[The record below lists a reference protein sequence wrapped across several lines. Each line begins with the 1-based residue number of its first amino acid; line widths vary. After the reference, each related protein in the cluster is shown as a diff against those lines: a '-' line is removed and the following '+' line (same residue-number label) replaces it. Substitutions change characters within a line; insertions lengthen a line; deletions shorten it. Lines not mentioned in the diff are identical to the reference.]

1 MLKDE
6 GNTVDPISGNQVPP
20 GAMQEE
26 VRDDVPAQ
34 LSEGEFVF
42 PADVVRYW
50 GLSTLMQMR
59 QEAKQGLSQMEAM
72 GQMGNSEE
80 AVIPDDVEQ
89 FPIPDVNIDELM
101 QQQQPQQQMVA
112 KGGDIKKFKE
122 GGDVSYE
129 DVMGTSPFEIPALS
143 SVPTAYINKKTGQII
158 YLPHDAEGNLM
169 IGGGKPPAGYE
180 LASEADL
187 EDTPEEVQTP
197 QVQQVQKEDNP
208 DRLGNNPEY
217 GGGGAKIG
225 GEMYTVKYGKD
236 GEVFL
241 ANEKADKAA
250 GFSSPQ
256 WLKLDENQ
264 AGVLGF
270 TDKNAQ
276 GVSKDSLI
284 MEASFGNSAGGWLG
298 NPDRE
303 TKKKE
308 AQNTISGF
316 QTARNNVSGDI
327 VKMYTKNLK
336 TNADNRKATDEK
348 YFGGI
353 NKVLN
358 SVGDLVSKVANPA
371 SLVAQKVAGSTGN
384 NQSNDNSQNNDTSQN
399 NNTGNGSLF
408 KNMSGEEKRD
418 YSRTNI
424 EAAAA
429 RQKSQQR
436 NDGKFG
442 DDLKDKPEIYA
453 GGGRH
458 GGFKEGGLASKKKKY
473 SKGGKAKKSK
483 RGLATQLE
491 LGI

>member
-6 GNTVDPISGNQVPP
+6 GNTIDPISGNEVPP

-59 QEAKQGLSQMEAM
+59 QEAKQGLSQMDAM

-80 AVIPDDVEQ
+80 AVIPDDVGQ

-101 QQQQPQQQMVA
+101 QQQPQQQMVA
-112 KGGDIKKFKE
+112 KGGDIKKFNE

-169 IGGGKPPAGYE
+169 IGDGKPPAGYE

-187 EDTPEEVQTP
+187 EDTPEEAAP
-197 QVQQVQKEDNP
+197 QVQQVQVEDNS
-208 DRLGNNPEY
+208 DNKDKLGNNPEY
-217 GGGGAKIG
+217 SGGGTRIG
-225 GEMYTVKYGKD
+225 NQDFAIKYGAD
-236 GEVFL
+236 GQVFI
-241 ANEKADKAA
+241 ASEASDREA

-256 WLKLDENQ
+256 WMELTPEV
-264 AGVLGF
+264 AGELGF
-270 TDKNAQ
+270 TDNNNVEFGGVK

-284 MEASFGNSAGGWLG
+284 KEASFGTSAGGWMG
-298 NPDRE
+298 NPERE
-303 TKKKE
+303 GAKE
-308 AQNTISGF
+308 AAQKTISGF
-316 QTARNNVSGDI
+316 TTAR
-327 VKMYTKNLK
+327 K
-336 TNADNRKATDEK
+336 NADGLLTSYQDHLFEKNKQKQVTNDK

-358 SVGDLVSKVANPA
+358 TVGDLVNTVSNPL
-371 SLVAQKVAGSTGN
+371 SLVAQKVSENT
-384 NQSNDNSQNNDTSQN
+384 N
-399 NNTGNGSLF
+399 NNTNNTSS
-408 KNMSGEEKRD
+408 NNNNNNNNDNNDNNNNQDGETPIQISDDPSTDKDDPFE
-418 YSRTNI
+418 
-424 EAAAA
+424 
-429 RQKSQQR
+429 
-436 NDGKFG
+436 DGY
-442 DDLKDKPEIYA
+442 YA
-453 GGGRH
+453 GMNT
-458 GGFKEGGLASKKKKY
+458 GGLASKKRKY
-473 SKGGKAKKSK
+473 SKGGKVKKSK
-483 RGLATQLE
+483 KGLATQLE

>member
-6 GNTVDPISGNQVPP
+6 GNTVDPISGNEVPP

-89 FPIPDVNIDELM
+89 FPIPNVNIDELM
-101 QQQQPQQQMVA
+101 QQQQQMAA

-122 GGDVSYE
+122 GGDVTYE

-197 QVQQVQKEDNP
+197 QVQQPQEEEEDKGG
-208 DRLGNNPEY
+208 LGNNPEY
-217 GGGGAKIG
+217 SGGGAKIG
-225 GEMYTVKYGKD
+225 GQMYSIKYGKD
-236 GEVFL
+236 GEVFV
-241 ANEKADKAA
+241 ANEKQDLNA
-250 GFSSPQ
+250 GFTSPQ
-256 WLKLDENQ
+256 WMQLDDKL
-264 AGVLGF
+264 AGQLGF
-270 TDKNAQ
+270 TDQNEQ
-276 GVSKDSLI
+276 GVTKDSLI
-284 MEASFGNSAGGWLG
+284 GEASFGNSAGGWMG
-298 NPDRE
+298 NPERE
-303 TKKKE
+303 TAKKT

-316 QTARNNVSGDI
+316 QTLRNNAVVGDI
-327 VKMYTKNLK
+327 YDAHLK
-336 TNADNRKATDEK
+336 GNTQKREDNNEK

-358 SVGDLVSKVANPA
+358 TVGNLVSKVSNPT
-371 SLVAQKVAGSTGN
+371 SLVANKVAESKG
-384 NQSNDNSQNNDTSQN
+384 DNTN
-399 NNTGNGSLF
+399 NNTSSDDN
-408 KNMSGEEKRD
+408 N
-418 YSRTNI
+418 NNN
-424 EAAAA
+424 
-429 RQKSQQR
+429 
-436 NDGKFG
+436 NDNNNQ
-442 DDLKDKPEIYA
+442 
-453 GGGRH
+453 GGGTPLQLSDDPSTDKDDPFDDK
-458 GGFKEGGLASKKKKY
+458 GYYTGMKTGGLASRKKKY
-473 SKGGKAKKSK
+473 SRGGKVKKSK
-483 RGLATQLE
+483 KGLATQLE

>member
-6 GNTVDPISGNQVPP
+6 GNTIDPISGNEVPP

-59 QEAKQGLSQMEAM
+59 QEAKQGLSQMDAM

-80 AVIPDDVEQ
+80 AVIPDDVGQ

-101 QQQQPQQQMVA
+101 QQQPQQQMAA

-143 SVPTAYINKKTGQII
+143 SVPTAYINKKTGEII

-187 EDTPEEVQTP
+187 EDTPEEVQAP
-197 QVQQVQKEDNP
+197 QVEQVQAEDNSDNP
-208 DRLGNNPEY
+208 DKLGNNPEY
-217 GGGGAKIG
+217 SGGGTRIAKQDFA
-225 GEMYTVKYGKD
+225 VKYGAD
-236 GEVFL
+236 GQVFI
-241 ANEKADKAA
+241 ASEESDRKA

-256 WLKLDENQ
+256 WMELTPEV
-264 AGVLGF
+264 AGELGF
-270 TDKNAQ
+270 TDNNKQ

-284 MEASFGNSAGGWLG
+284 KEASFGTSAGGWLG
-298 NPDRE
+298 NPERE
-303 TKKKE
+303 GAKE
-308 AQNTISGF
+308 TAQKTISGF
-316 QTARNNVSGDI
+316 INNRNNADGLLASYQDHLFE
-327 VKMYTKNLK
+327 KNK
-336 TNADNRKATDEK
+336 QKQVTNDK

-358 SVGDLVSKVANPA
+358 TVGDLVKTVSNPA
-371 SLVAQKVAGSTGN
+371 SLVAQKVASGTATASN
-384 NQSNDNSQNNDTSQN
+384 NNNNNDVSQVSLN
-399 NNTGNGSLF
+399 QEQRTKDESNEAEKAYKRARDETKSPIGNPTTVGSDRY
-408 KNMSGEEKRD
+408 KD
-418 YSRTNI
+418 I
-424 EAAAA
+424 
-429 RQKSQQR
+429 
-436 NDGKFG
+436 GKQDFMN
-442 DDLKDKPEIYA
+442 K
-453 GGGRH
+453 
-458 GGFKEGGLASKKKKY
+458 GGLASKKKKY
-473 SKGGKAKKSK
+473 SKGGKVKKSK
-483 RGLATQLE
+483 KGLATQLE